1 MVHLKQ
7 PSRRML
13 HWQKFNEPNLIFA
26 RKLDENRFELSVTLI
41 NLISW
46 LAGRHYSNLSSETD
60 VPLFNFKL
68 VEWMQNSM
76 QWILMQSVQISSCCQ
91 YGGFERIDLY
101 TLYRISI
108 RYDLLQD
115 IINDAEEK
123 KHETSFF
130 AAEPIFFVLSTS
142 TSFGWCHFRFGTRW
156 VFINFVMFWH
166 SHGICFDASPHSIMT
181 SSNIQWCGIKPTTKP
196 IGNIFEAKFLI
207 EIIFMCRRFFFIF
220 HAAYA
225 HFPV

>member
-115 IINDAEEK
+115 IINDAKEK
-123 KHETSFF
+123 TRNMLFCSRANFFRVINIDFFRMMSF
-130 AAEPIFFVLSTS
+130 
-142 TSFGWCHFRFGTRW
+142 
-156 VFINFVMFWH
+156 
-166 SHGICFDASPHSIMT
+166 
-181 SSNIQWCGIKPTTKP
+181 
-196 IGNIFEAKFLI
+196 
-207 EIIFMCRRFFFIF
+207 
-220 HAAYA
+220 
-225 HFPV
+225 